1 MPLVPLS
8 VVSTIENILF
18 LLHHASSNGIF
29 KYFSAQRVPFV
40 VQFRT
45 DQNEVL
51 SDEPA
56 VASAGSNEIAE
67 WPAGIV
73 GFKLDFVQNSC

>member
-1 MPLVPLS
+1 M
-8 VVSTIENILF
+8 F
-18 LLHHASSNGIF
+18 L
-29 KYFSAQRVPFV
+29 AQRVPFV

-51 SDEPA
+51 SDDSPNTT
-56 VASAGSNEIAE
+56 ASNAGSNEVSE

-73 GFKLDFVQNSC
+73 GFSLDFVQNDC